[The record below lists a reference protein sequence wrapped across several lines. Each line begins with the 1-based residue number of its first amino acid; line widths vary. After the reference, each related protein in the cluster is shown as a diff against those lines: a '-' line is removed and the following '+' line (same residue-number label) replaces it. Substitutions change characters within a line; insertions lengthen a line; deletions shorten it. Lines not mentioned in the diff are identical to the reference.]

1 MDKLVEGIYDI
12 CNALQPVA
20 AALLV
25 LSLIITGISTIVGG
39 ADGRANFKETIK
51 WILIGSAIAFGAS
64 SLGKMIMGWFI

>member
-25 LSLIITGISTIVGG
+25 LSLVIVGISTIIGG
-39 ADGRANFKETIK
+39 EESRAKFKEAIK
-51 WILIGSAIAFGAS
+51 WILIGSAITFGAS